1 VVYRNE
7 PLRKGVFVTEL
18 QPSTSPIKQSQPK
31 PVEIGLLLPEFVG
44 DEYKGLSLPES
55 RREPY
60 LVDLT
65 DYSCECREWHEWRS
79 GFPVNDVRRACKH
92 IAGVITEEPYADKL
106 SGFARVWCAD
116 SIESDEGVPV
126 FETLKAFEV
135 NEVCVVLAKAMGR
148 NWIDVLAYPGYV
160 RRERPYSLYGYDLES
175 NQWCYGQAPEGGA
188 EIEQLIVSNFEPV
201 LNEPADDHS
210 TVNPDLNTKQNKSNL
225 RLVVI
230 LCVIGLLAAAAL
242 ILILGR

>member
-1 VVYRNE
+1 MR
-7 PLRKGVFVTEL
+7 EL
-18 QPSTSPIKQSQPK
+18 KPTTSPIKKSQPK
-31 PVEIGLLLPEFVG
+31 LVEIELLLPEFVG
-44 DEYKGLSLPES
+44 DEYKGLALPES

-92 IAGVITEEPYADKL
+92 IAGVITEEPYSDML
-106 SGFARVWCAD
+106 TGFARVWCAD
-116 SIESDEGVPV
+116 SIESDEGIPV
-126 FETLKAFEV
+126 FESIKAFEV
-135 NEVCVVLAKAMGR
+135 NGVCVVLAKAMGR

-175 NQWCYGQAPEGGA
+175 NQWCYGQAPEGDT
-188 EIEQLIVSNFEPV
+188 EIEELIVSNFEPV
-201 LNEPADDHS
+201 LNEPADHRS
-210 TVNPDLNTKQNKSNL
+210 AVNPDLNTKQRKSNL

-230 LCVIGLLAAAAL
+230 LCVVGLLAVAVL